1 VGKHEDKIILGVKMA
16 ITIEATKSA
25 KLQAELFGKPVL
37 VVEFN
42 SSMIACHYTWILAS
56 DCDSNW

>member
-1 VGKHEDKIILGVKMA
+1 MA